1 VYLTDYQAGTVSIL
15 DTTRNALAGSVQ
27 VGGNP
32 GSLAVDTDTHRVY
45 VINTKDRTV
54 EVLGR

>member
-1 VYLTDYQAGTVSIL
+1 MTDDPAL
-15 DTTRNALAGSVQ
+15 PLRFATRNALAGSVQ